1 MELPCLP
8 MTLTLSIG
16 LKILLKY
23 WKVAVNCN
31 IWRTNGL
38 ETWLKQYKR
47 FISVENDKEIT
58 EVIDK
63 KRWPS
68 IMGPTDFI
76 DWAKGKYYALKVDDD
91 IPQSKELA
99 PEKDAIIKV
108 KKDIDKL
115 CALIKSQEQT

>member
-1 MELPCLP
+1 M
-8 MTLTLSIG
+8 
-16 LKILLKY
+16 
-23 WKVAVNCN
+23 
-31 IWRTNGL
+31 

-76 DWAKGKYYALKVDDD
+76 DWVKRKYYALKVDDD

-99 PEKDAIIKV
+99 SEKDAIIKV